1 MQKRKDIRLLL
12 EQTLIPQLEKT
23 EKEYD
28 SCQLEYTTVTDR
40 KQKNERTIQEWK
52 KVFVEDKKKHQIL
65 EAKGIEI
72 LQQNN
77 CSKRQAMEWEATRQA
92 AEDWMKH
99 ARLNSATDNASERSA
114 VLIVSTNTTTGR
126 SGVGVL
132 QSLMKGTTCT
142 SIFETKDETGL
153 GLIDAIASRLRLL
166 YVCILPIVDK
176 YDGKILRCGGE
187 NSVGPGGRHK
197 MQALFSTVAVANLAK
212 TEILKNISSI
222 SKSVDRYR
230 SGGLVSIP
238 SIGQRLG
245 GITVHVVSNP
255 TGWSFGACGAAW
267 IPDKIITTRT
277 TSASLPS
284 SSLPSPSLPS
294 PSLPSPFFSS
304 TVSSPTSKI
313 NIWKKKIQP
322 QWKRTFTNSDIDRIF
337 SDFNLRDDLLTIG
350 AELEATEEKK
360 NISRLRKNIAAMS
373 AVKGYSLVVVRLV
386 FNGKRSGAAGG
397 GGGSSS
403 RDTSWDSLVPE
414 ILLLPPNGLNGING
428 NDGDK
433 KVMPVFLCLQIF
445 SDICTQVIE
454 EENQQMMS
462 NILTMQVLD
471 EQIINPVRCY
481 VSKSVSVLQRI
492 VFNIQKRWK
501 EIIKFQF
508 EGDTLLQN
516 NLATVASNF
525 TMQCVGIM
533 KCGPIVVNQ
542 CWKEGKTN
550 KETIMMIGANEE
562 MELENGFN
570 ECGVNEYVMIGNPF
584 SIKNSESNSN
594 DSSSWRYI

>member
-99 ARLNSATDNASERSA
+99 SQLNSATDNASERSA

-142 SIFETKDETGL
+142 SILENKDETGL

-245 GITVHVVSNP
+245 GITGHVVSNP

-284 SSLPSPSLPS
+284 PSL
-294 PSLPSPFFSS
+294 LSPFFSS

-386 FNGKRSGAAGG
+386 FNGKKCVAGG
-397 GGGSSS
+397 SKVIRLG
-403 RDTSWDSLVPE
+403 
-414 ILLLPPNGLNGING
+414 IL
-428 NDGDK
+428 
-433 KVMPVFLCLQIF
+433 
-445 SDICTQVIE
+445 
-454 EENQQMMS
+454 
-462 NILTMQVLD
+462 
-471 EQIINPVRCY
+471 
-481 VSKSVSVLQRI
+481 
-492 VFNIQKRWK
+492 
-501 EIIKFQF
+501 
-508 EGDTLLQN
+508 
-516 NLATVASNF
+516 
-525 TMQCVGIM
+525 
-533 KCGPIVVNQ
+533 
-542 CWKEGKTN
+542 
-550 KETIMMIGANEE
+550 
-562 MELENGFN
+562 
-570 ECGVNEYVMIGNPF
+570 
-584 SIKNSESNSN
+584 
-594 DSSSWRYI
+594 